1 MGMSAAAPV
10 PDPAPGPPPSDP
22 QAIRAALPPG
32 LAAEFD
38 REWELV
44 LERAKQSMD
53 LSGVPELVGKWRH
66 TVYQERR
73 EPGSYERMLARA
85 EQILRTGHNPDA
97 GSFEDMQA
105 LIRAR
110 LGR

>member
-1 MGMSAAAPV
+1 MASPAAPV
-10 PDPAPGPPPSDP
+10 PDPAPGPVPLEPR
-22 QAIRAALPPG
+22 AIRACLPPA
-32 LAAEFD
+32 LAGEFD

-44 LERAKQSMD
+44 LERAKQSQD
-53 LSGVPELVGKWRH
+53 LSGVAELLGKWRH
-66 TVYQERR
+66 IAYREMR
-73 EPGSYERMLARA
+73 EPGSHSRMLAKA

-97 GSFEDMQA
+97 GSFEEMQA